1 VQAAR
6 PELNRPWAYGETVR
20 ASGDEVELL
29 ADEDQPG
36 GWLLLLDRVR
46 QSYVCLDDP
55 TYLEFPYAQA
65 LADMVSAL
73 PAGPLEAIHIGGGG
87 ATLPRWL
94 AATRPGSIQL
104 VFETHAELL
113 RIVRNRLP
121 FDPSAQI
128 DIRLGDGRAG
138 LAVLPSDSADL
149 VVVDAFSGGRVP
161 ANLTTAEFIADVA
174 RVLRETGLLLI
185 NATAGS
191 SSEYLRRLVA
201 AVASQL
207 PEILV
212 LGGQGAVV
220 GNVVIA
226 AARVDGMPAD
236 QIVPDDGP
244 FRRPLAL
251 SGRTLS
257 VFIEGVQPLTDAS
270 SMRSPI
276 PPDATWRVGTGLP
289 GDTDLG

>member
-29 ADEDQPG
+29 VDEDQPG

-236 QIVPDDGP
+236 LIVPDDGP
-244 FRRPLAL
+244 FSRPLAL

>member
-73 PAGPLEAIHIGGGG
+73 PAGPLKAIHIGGGG

-236 QIVPDDGP
+236 LIVPDDGP